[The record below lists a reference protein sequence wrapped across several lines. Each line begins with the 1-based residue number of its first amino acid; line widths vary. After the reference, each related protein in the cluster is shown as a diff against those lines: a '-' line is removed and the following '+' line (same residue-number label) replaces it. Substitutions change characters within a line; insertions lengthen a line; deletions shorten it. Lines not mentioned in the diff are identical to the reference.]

1 MSNTILRDISDLLI
15 KTLKKSYHKQLQQI
29 EAVNKNEELR
39 RAVNLKASLTPYLE
53 SILHRNMYFQDCKQI
68 NISSCVYSPQDNNW
82 RISVETILSTEHNLE
97 NPRVVVSLNDVTD
110 TYFAELKLNMQNDY
124 QHLQLMSQVPN
135 SNPLHIHSAQMHMLQ
150 KYAIL
155 SHSIRFVAIKSI
167 ANKSEQIVRLA
178 LLLW

>member
-1 MSNTILRDISDLLI
+1 MSNTILRDISDFLI

-39 RAVNLKASLTPYLE
+39 QTVNLKASLTPYLE
-53 SILHRNMYFQDCKQI
+53 SILHRNMYFQNCKQI
-68 NISSCVYSPQDNNW
+68 NISNCAYSPQDNNW

-97 NPRVVVSLNDVTD
+97 NPRVVVSLNNVTD
-110 TYFAELKLNMQNDY
+110 TYFAEMRLNLQNDH
-124 QHLQLMSQVPN
+124 QHLELMSQAPN
-135 SNPLHIHSAQMHMLQ
+135 ANPLHIQSAQMHMQQ

-167 ANKSEQIVRLA
+167 ANKSEQIVRFTVLF
-178 LLLW
+178 W

>member
-1 MSNTILRDISDLLI
+1 MGNTILRDISDLLM

-53 SILHRNMYFQDCKQI
+53 TILHKNMYFQDCRQI
-68 NISSCVYSPQDNNW
+68 NISSCVYSSQDNNW

-135 SNPLHIHSAQMHMLQ
+135 SNPLHIQSAQMHMQQ
-150 KYAIL
+150 KYSIL
-155 SHSIRFVAIKSI
+155 SHSIRFVTVKSI
-167 ANKSEQIVRLA
+167 TCKSEKVV
-178 LLLW
+178 LLTVMFW